1 MIVEVRDLWRTFGG
15 VAAVAGVNFSLQP
28 GELRCLIGANGAG
41 KSTFFKLLSGQLK
54 PSAGTIR
61 IMGRDTGR
69 CSPFEI
75 ARLGVGIK
83 TQVPNL
89 FNGLSVREN
98 LRIAAMRRLG
108 SREAERASEAMLA
121 EVLLEDIAGEEV
133 GRLSHGK
140 RQWVELGMVLVGD
153 PKLVLLD
160 EPAAGMTRGEVEHTI
175 RLISKLRGNR
185 ALVIVEHD
193 MHFIRAIAEK
203 ITVFHRGRIIVENTM
218 EEVLRNAEVRG
229 AYLGQKAGGLNV

>member
-1 MIVEVRDLWRTFGG
+1 MIVEVQNLWRTFGG

-54 PSAGTIR
+54 PSAGAIR
-61 IMGRDTGR
+61 IMGKDTSR
-69 CSPFEI
+69 YSPFEI

-121 EVLLEDIAGEEV
+121 EVLLESIAAEEV
-133 GRLSHGK
+133 GRLSHGQ
-140 RQWVELGMVLVGD
+140 RQWVELGMVLVCD

-175 RLISKLRGNR
+175 QLISKLRGDR

-203 ITVFHRGRIIVENTM
+203 VTVFHRGRIIVENTM